1 MPNKPKRIIISPPFG
16 NHLNFDWATSV
27 SGTFTLEKRSGL
39 IKQTIKTIRPIKNGW
54 VNRIGF
60 RNKGLRNVRTFDN
73 DRIYSCSDISHHSD
87 WEEMLDILPDS
98 AMVEINLGCPNVRRP
113 HITNNILLE
122 CVNKFS
128 FVSVKIPPT
137 KEALR
142 YIGFARSNGVRTV
155 HLCNTIPT
163 ERGGESGK
171 RLKELT
177 LPLIEETKKQFPDL
191 TIIGGGGIYG
201 PQDVI
206 DYHNAGADYFSLA
219 TIFFTPW
226 KVKKVKKQIDKILT
240 TVL

>member
-27 SGTFTLEKRSGL
+27 SGTFTLERRSGL

-60 RNKGLRNVRTFDN
+60 RNKGLKNVRTFSN
-73 DRIYSCSDISHHSD
+73 DRIYSCTDISCRSD
-87 WEEMLDILPDS
+87 WKEMLDILPDS
-98 AMVEINLGCPNVRRP
+98 IMVEINLGCPNVSRSY
-113 HITNNILLE
+113 ITNNILLE
-122 CVNKFS
+122 CNAKFD
-128 FVSVKIPPT
+128 FVSVKIAPT
-137 KEALR
+137 NEALR
-142 YIGFARSNGVRTV
+142 YIEFARGNGIRTI

-163 ERGGESGK
+163 KRGGESGK

-177 LPLIEETKKQFPDL
+177 LPLIEETKKQFPEL
-191 TIIGGGGIYG
+191 SIIGGGGIYE

-206 DYHNAGADYFSLA
+206 DYYNAGADYFSLA

>member
-1 MPNKPKRIIISPPFG
+1 MLNKPKRIIISPPFG
-16 NHLNFDWATSV
+16 NYLNFDWATSV

-39 IKQTIKTIRPIKNGW
+39 IKQTIKTIRPVENGW

-60 RNKGLRNVRTFDN
+60 RNKGLRNVRTFTN
-73 DRIYSCSDISHHSD
+73 DRIYSCTDISCRRD
-87 WEEMLDILPDS
+87 WKEMLDILPKS
-98 AMVEINLGCPNVRRP
+98 IMVEINLGCPNVRRSY
-113 HITNNILLE
+113 ITSDILLE
-122 CVNKFS
+122 CNARFD

-142 YIGFARSNGVRTV
+142 YIGFARDNGVRTV

-177 LPLIEETKKQFPDL
+177 LPLIEETKKRFPEL
-191 TIIGGGGIYG
+191 TVIGGGGIYE

-226 KVKKVKKQIDKILT
+226 KVKKVKKQIDKIPTIML
-240 TVL
+240 